1 MKRMILPLALALLL
15 GLSACSKQP
24 PQLTP
29 TPTPEPT
36 PVATPTPTPE
46 PTPKPIPAPT
56 ADPDWSEQV
65 FAKDY
70 TAGDGN
76 LVLSVSYQLPLVR
89 NTDEYP
95 AGEAINQW
103 YKTEGAARMAEAEE
117 LYELSV
123 ADYEVSTSSNLP
135 FQATVQEMTYKVTR
149 QDDTVVSVCR
159 EWYVNSG
166 GAHPNVF
173 RLSEQFDPLT
183 GQKLGFA
190 DFFTDADAVSDAA
203 IDALA
208 AAYDLERTGVAANF
222 QPESFYFT
230 DEGCTF
236 WIQGGQVPGL
246 NSPAEA
252 TVSYDDL
259 SAWMRNG

>member
-1 MKRMILPLALALLL
+1 M
-15 GLSACSKQP
+15 
-24 PQLTP
+24 
-29 TPTPEPT
+29 
-36 PVATPTPTPE
+36 ATPTPTPE
-46 PTPKPIPAPT
+46 PTPAPIPAPT

-70 TAGDGN
+70 TAGDGT

-190 DFFTDADAVSDAA
+190 DFFTDARRGIRRRHRRPGRSLRSRAH
-203 IDALA
+203 
-208 AAYDLERTGVAANF
+208 RR
-222 QPESFYFT
+222 
-230 DEGCTF
+230 
-236 WIQGGQVPGL
+236 GGQLPAGEL
-246 NSPAEA
+246 LLYRRGAAPSGFRGGRSPA
-252 TVSYDDL
+252 
-259 SAWMRNG
+259 